1 MEHRIPIGPKLYSLD
16 MRCPT
21 LSQLPKPQQSHSGWP
36 WTEETPQ
43 LPDAM
48 PDGQPW
54 PKISIVTPSYN
65 QGRFIEETI
74 RSVLLQGYP
83 NLEYIIIDGGS
94 TDNSIEIVKKYERWL
109 VYWASGP
116 DQGQSNAINKGFER
130 ASGEIYGW
138 LNSDDYLLKDALRNV
153 ALAYHLSP
161 TAGGWF
167 GGCLQVD
174 EDGNTLLA
182 VYPHRLDA
190 NGLAGWGEN
199 AVTQPACFFS
209 EEAWRICGPL
219 DEDLHY
225 GMDFDLWIKIAKV
238 FSIEKAD
245 GVLAAAVVHK
255 DAKTQKDFGRMY
267 AEHCL
272 VQFRHGYDQF
282 AIQDISKWI
291 NDLRELSR
299 KVNRISRLPIVRPL
313 LLIAR
318 IIGWKF

>member
-1 MEHRIPIGPKLYSLD
+1 MHH
-16 MRCPT
+16 PT
-21 LSQLPKPQQSHSGWP
+21 LSELPTPQQSRSGWP

-43 LPDAM
+43 LPNAM

-65 QGRFIEETI
+65 QGQFIEKTI

-83 NLEYIIIDGGS
+83 NLEYIIVDGGS
-94 TDNSIEIVKKYERWL
+94 TNVSVDIIRKYEKWL
-109 VYWASGP
+109 MYWVSEP
-116 DQGQSNAINKGFER
+116 DRGQSEAINKGFTK

-138 LNSDDYLLKDALRNV
+138 LNSDDYLLKHALRNV
-153 ALAYHLSP
+153 AMAYHESP
-161 TAGGWF
+161 RAGGWF
-167 GGCLQVD
+167 GTCWQVD
-174 EDGNTLLA
+174 MYDNIL
-182 VYPHRLDA
+182 VVSSPNRLDVE
-190 NGLAGWGEN
+190 GLAGWGEN

-219 DEDLHY
+219 DENLHY

-245 GVLAAAVVHK
+245 GVLAAVVVHK

-299 KVNRISRLPIVRPL
+299 KVNRISRLPIVRPI

-318 IIGWKF
+318 IIRWKL